1 MKKKESKQR
10 KEEFQ
15 VVNPRAAGIDIA
27 SMEHFVAV
35 PERLEAQPVRHLGAF
50 TRDLEALADW
60 LVSVGITTVAME
72 STGNYWLSLYEVL
85 EARGLEV
92 CLVNARHMKNVSGR
106 KSDVQDCQ
114 WLQQLHTFGL
124 LKACFIPGETVR
136 RLRCYVRQRN
146 AVEQQKGRDLQHLQR
161 SLTDMN
167 LKLHHLVSDLE
178 GVAAMRIV
186 EEIAAGV
193 TDARQLA
200 RHRNKAMKA
209 TEEELVR
216 SLEGNYTAEHLFTL
230 NQALSS
236 YRFHVGQMRECD
248 EQIERLLSAMSGTEQ
263 QQGEEFC
270 SRGKARKARKNQY
283 RFDLRSYLL
292 ELLGVDLTQ
301 VEGLEENTVLEVIAE
316 TGTDLGKWA
325 TAKHLASWLGLCPN
339 PAKSGGKVLGHKQR
353 GGRSSSRAAKAFRL
367 AARSLH
373 ASGHYLG
380 GLYRRVSHKK
390 GPKAAIKAVARKLA
404 VIFYTMVRNKADY
417 VPLEAKEYEERTKA
431 RIIKNLRRKAQALGL
446 ELREMA
452 SGQHADNVMVV

>member
-1 MKKKESKQR
+1 MKKKEPKQ
-10 KEEFQ
+10 KEEEFR
-15 VVNPRAAGIDIA
+15 VVNPKAAGIDIA
-27 SMEHFVAV
+27 SMMHYVAV
-35 PERLEAQPVRHLGAF
+35 PERLDAQPVRHFGAF

-92 CLVNARHMKNVSGR
+92 CLVNARHMRNVSGR

-124 LKACFIPGETVR
+124 LRASFIPDEAVR

-146 AVEQQKGRDLQHLQR
+146 AVEQQKGRDLQLLQG

-167 LKLHHLVSDLE
+167 LKFHHLVSDLE

-216 SLEGNYTAEHLFTL
+216 ALEGHYTAEHLFTL

-236 YRFHVGQMRECD
+236 YRFHVGQMGECD
-248 EQIERLLSAMSGTEQ
+248 EQIERLLAAMSGTEQ
-263 QQGEEFC
+263 QQGEGFC
-270 SRGKARKARKNQY
+270 SRGKASKARKNQY

-292 ELLGVDLTQ
+292 ELLGVDLTK
-301 VEGLEENTVLEVIAE
+301 VDGLDENTVLEVLAE
-316 TGTDLGKWA
+316 TGTDLGKWG
-325 TAKHLASWLGLCPN
+325 TAKHFTSWLGLCPN
-339 PAKSGGKVLGHKQR
+339 PAKSGGKVLGHKAK
-353 GGRSSSRAAKAFRL
+353 GGRSSCRAAKAFLL

-380 GLYRRVSHKK
+380 GLYRRISHRK

-404 VIFYTMVRNKADY
+404 VIFYTMVRRKAEY
-417 VPLEAKEYEERTKA
+417 VRADVGEHEERIRAKMVKNLKRKA
-431 RIIKNLRRKAQALGL
+431 RALGL
-446 ELREMA
+446 ELREFGPLQP
-452 SGQHADNVMVV
+452 SEKQMVV